1 MNGMERPTIISGVS
15 QLLHGGD
22 YNPDQWLDRPDIL
35 AADLDL
41 MDQASCQ
48 AFSIGIFAWIQ
59 YEREEGVYDFE
70 WMRKLLDSLAS
81 RGKKV
86 FLATPSGAKPAWM
99 SRKYPEIRRV
109 DRKGL
114 RDVHKDR
121 HNHCWTSPVY
131 RRKVN
136 ELNTKLAEEFGGHP
150 ALGGWHISNEYSGEC
165 CCDLCLSAWRDWLK
179 AKYGSLDEVNKAWW
193 CAFWSHSF
201 TDWEEIGVPDE
212 GVDGMTV
219 DWLRFCNDQL
229 IDFMKSEAEPL
240 RRISPD
246 IPVTT
251 NFMGLCGGLDYSEIS
266 KAVDFV
272 CDDQYTNP
280 SWEDDSLPDM
290 MAYASFKND
299 LYRCFKPETP
309 WMLMECCPEGTQ
321 WHTPYRIKSNELHF
335 AEMLHA
341 IGHGAEG
348 TLYFQWRKGRGSME
362 KYHGAVVDHEG
373 SANTRTFK
381 LTAEY
386 GRLLKRMEGI
396 VGTVNTTPEA
406 VILHDWESKWCLEHS
421 MGPGGTAESGNDECI
436 RQHRALREQAIP
448 LGVFDQLADWGSPK
462 LIATPDLFMLREE
475 TAEKL
480 KSFVEA
486 GGHWVM
492 TGLTAQAGPTNLVHL
507 GGFPGLGLREWCGW
521 WVEEFDQMRPGV
533 RRPILPEAG
542 LPLGELEAQNYAA
555 LTHAEGADVL
565 ARYGGEAFYAGMPA
579 LLSRNIGQ
587 GKVWLIGAQL
597 TLASMKSVYS
607 MIAAEANLERM
618 TEAHSSGIHLQMRS
632 GKGYEWL
639 TIQNYSNE
647 AGFATLKTDGWEAL
661 HGPEFEGARLEL
673 PAWGSSAARRAL

>member
-1 MNGMERPTIISGVS
+1 MHRPTIMPGVS

-35 AADLDL
+35 SADLDL
-41 MDQASCQ
+41 MDQAGCQ
-48 AFSIGIFAWIQ
+48 AFSVGIFAWVQ
-59 YEREEGVYDFE
+59 YEREEGVYTFD
-70 WMRKLLDSLAS
+70 WMRKLLDSMAA

-109 DRKGL
+109 DRQGL

-136 ELNTKLAEEFGGHP
+136 EMNTKLAEEFGSHP
-150 ALGGWHISNEYSGEC
+150 AVGGWHLSNEYNGEC
-165 CCDLCLSAWRDWLK
+165 CCELCLGAWRNWLK
-179 AKYGSLDEVNKAWW
+179 AKYETLDALNKAWW

-201 TDWEEIGVPDE
+201 TDWEEIGVPDD

-219 DWLRFCNDQL
+219 DWLRFCNHHL
-229 IDFMKSEAEPL
+229 IDFMKAEAEPL
-240 RRISPD
+240 RRITPGL
-246 IPVTT
+246 PVTT
-251 NFMGLCGGLDYSEIS
+251 NFMGLHGNLDYSEIG
-266 KAVDFV
+266 KAVDFI

-280 SWEDDSLPDM
+280 SWEDEGIFGG

-299 LYRCFKPETP
+299 LYRCFKPEIP
-309 WMLMECCPEGTQ
+309 WMLMESCPEGTQ
-321 WHTPYRIKSNELHF
+321 WHRPFRIKTKELHF

-381 LTAEY
+381 HVAEY
-386 GRLLKRMEGI
+386 GDLLNRMQGI
-396 VGTVNTTPEA
+396 VGTANATPEA
-406 VILHDWESKWCLEHS
+406 VILHDWESKWCLESS
-421 MGPGGTAESGNDECI
+421 MGPGGTLDSGNEECI
-436 RQHRALREQAIP
+436 RQHRSLREQAIP
-448 LGVFDQLADWGSPK
+448 LGVFDQLSDWGSPK
-462 LIATPDLFMLREE
+462 LVATPDLFMLREE

-480 KSFVEA
+480 KAFVES

-492 TGLTAQAGPTNLVHL
+492 TGLTAQVGPTNLVHL

-521 WVEEFDQMRPGV
+521 WVEEYDQLRQGV
-533 RRPILPEAG
+533 RRPIIAEAG
-542 LPLGELEAQNYAA
+542 MPLGELEAQNYCA
-555 LTHAEGADVL
+555 LAHSEGADVL
-565 ARYGGEAFYAGMPA
+565 ARYGGDAFYAGMPA
-579 LLSRNIGQ
+579 LLSRKIGR

-597 TLASMKSVYS
+597 TLPSLKAVYS
-607 MIAAEANLERM
+607 MIASEAGLERL
-618 TEAHSSGIHLQMRS
+618 TEAHSEGLHLQVRR
-632 GKGYEWL
+632 GHGFEWV
-639 TIQNYSNE
+639 IAQNYSKE
-647 AGFATLKTDGWEAL
+647 SGFATLLAEGWETL
-661 HGPEFEGARLEL
+661 HGPQISGSRMEL
-673 PAWGSSAARRAL
+673 PAWGSCVARRTI